1 MAAIMHSVVLA
12 GGRRRPRSITTFT
25 SRCSMYGR
33 FAVAL
38 AWGGLTAMLAG
49 CSSGKDAGARADSAH
64 ADSATAMAAPSADSA
79 GAPGAAGAATAAGAG
94 GALTSDITA
103 AENSWRIAVTGGDT
117 VELGRIT
124 APGFTMVGSTGPAST
139 VTRANLMKQVNQGM
153 LQADSSSVS
162 NLTVSGSG
170 DSATA
175 DLTFFWHVSR
185 NGKPAK
191 AETLEVTDSW
201 VKKDGRWQ
209 LASRKAK

>member
-1 MAAIMHSVVLA
+1 MH
-12 GGRRRPRSITTFT
+12 GP
-25 SRCSMYGR
+25 

-38 AWGGLTAMLAG
+38 AWGGLTAVLAG
-49 CSSGKDAGARADSAH
+49 CSSGKDAGARADSAR
-64 ADSATAMAAPSADSA
+64 ADSAAAAATATTPRADSA
-79 GAPGAAGAATAAGAG
+79 APAAGAAGG
-94 GALTSDITA
+94 GALTTDITA
-103 AENSWRIAVTGGDT
+103 AENAWRIAVTGGDT

-139 VTRANLMKQVNQGM
+139 VTRASLMKQVSQGM

-170 DSATA
+170 DAATA

-191 AETLEVTDSW
+191 AETMQVTDSW

-209 LASRKAK
+209 LASRKEKAK

>member
-1 MAAIMHSVVLA
+1 MH
-12 GGRRRPRSITTFT
+12 
-25 SRCSMYGR
+25 GR

-49 CSSGKDAGARADSAH
+49 CSSGKDAGARADSARADSAATAGTMAAPH
-64 ADSATAMAAPSADSA
+64 ADSAA
-79 GAPGAAGAATAAGAG
+79 APGAAAGGGA

-139 VTRANLMKQVNQGM
+139 VTRATLMKQVAGGM

-162 NLTVSGSG
+162 NLTVNGSG

-185 NGKPAK
+185 GGKPAK
-191 AETLEVTDSW
+191 AETIQVTDSW

-209 LASRKAK
+209 LASRKEKAK

>member
-1 MAAIMHSVVLA
+1 MH
-12 GGRRRPRSITTFT
+12 
-25 SRCSMYGR
+25 GR

-38 AWGGLTAMLAG
+38 AWGGLTAVLAG
-49 CSSGKDAGARADSAH
+49 CSSGKDAGARADSAR
-64 ADSATAMAAPSADSA
+64 ADSSAMAATAATPSADSA
-79 GAPGAAGAATAAGAG
+79 ASGAGAAGG

-124 APGFTMVGSTGPAST
+124 APGFTMVGSTGAAST

-191 AETLEVTDSW
+191 AETMQVTDSW

-209 LASRKAK
+209 LASRKEKAK

>member
-1 MAAIMHSVVLA
+1 MH
-12 GGRRRPRSITTFT
+12 
-25 SRCSMYGR
+25 GR

-38 AWGGLTAMLAG
+38 AWGGLTAVLAG
-49 CSSGKDAGARADSAH
+49 CSSGKDAGARADSAR
-64 ADSATAMAAPSADSA
+64 ADSAAAAATATTPRADSA
-79 GAPGAAGAATAAGAG
+79 APAAGAAGG
-94 GALTSDITA
+94 GALPTDITA
-103 AENSWRIAVTGGDT
+103 AENAWRIAVTGGDT

-139 VTRANLMKQVNQGM
+139 VTRASLMKQVSQGM

-170 DSATA
+170 DAATA

-191 AETLEVTDSW
+191 AETMQVTDSW

-209 LASRKAK
+209 LASRKEKAK

>member
-1 MAAIMHSVVLA
+1 MH
-12 GGRRRPRSITTFT
+12 
-25 SRCSMYGR
+25 GR

-38 AWGGLTAMLAG
+38 IWGGMAAVIAA
-49 CSSGKDAGARADSAH
+49 CSSGKDAGARADSAR
-64 ADSATAMAAPSADSA
+64 ADSAAGAAAVTPSADSA
-79 GAPGAAGAATAAGAG
+79 ASAAAAPASGA
-94 GALTSDITA
+94 GALTGDITA

-139 VTRANLMKQVNQGM
+139 VTRATLMKEVSGGM

-162 NLTVSGSG
+162 NLTVNGSG

-175 DLTFFWHVSR
+175 DLTFYWHVSR

-191 AETLEVTDSW
+191 SETMQVTDSW

-209 LASRKAK
+209 LQSRKEKAK

>member
-1 MAAIMHSVVLA
+1 MH
-12 GGRRRPRSITTFT
+12 
-25 SRCSMYGR
+25 GR

-38 AWGGLTAMLAG
+38 AWGGLTAVLAG
-49 CSSGKDAGARADSAH
+49 CSSGKDAGARADSAR
-64 ADSATAMAAPSADSA
+64 ADSSAMAATAATPSADSA
-79 GAPGAAGAATAAGAG
+79 ASGAGAAGG

-124 APGFTMVGSTGPAST
+124 APGFTMVGSTGAAST
-139 VTRANLMKQVNQGM
+139 VTRANLMKQVSQGM

-191 AETLEVTDSW
+191 AETMQVTDSW

-209 LASRKAK
+209 LASRKEKAK

>member
-1 MAAIMHSVVLA
+1 MH
-12 GGRRRPRSITTFT
+12 
-25 SRCSMYGR
+25 GR
-33 FAVAL
+33 FAAAL
-38 AWGGLTAMLAG
+38 AWGGMAAVIAA
-49 CSSGKDAGARADSAH
+49 CSSGKDAGARADSAR
-64 ADSATAMAAPSADSA
+64 ADSAAGAAAVTPSADSA
-79 GAPGAAGAATAAGAG
+79 ASAAAAPASGA

-139 VTRANLMKQVNQGM
+139 VTRATLMKEVSGGM

-162 NLTVSGSG
+162 NLTVNGSG

-175 DLTFFWHVSR
+175 DLTFYWHVSR

-191 AETLEVTDSW
+191 SETMQVTDSW

-209 LASRKAK
+209 LASRKEKAK

>member
-1 MAAIMHSVVLA
+1 MH
-12 GGRRRPRSITTFT
+12 
-25 SRCSMYGR
+25 GR

-38 AWGGLTAMLAG
+38 IWGGMAAVIAA
-49 CSSGKDAGARADSAH
+49 CSSGKDAGARADSAR
-64 ADSATAMAAPSADSA
+64 ADSAAGAAAVTPSADSA
-79 GAPGAAGAATAAGAG
+79 ASAAAAPASGA

-139 VTRANLMKQVNQGM
+139 VTRATLMKEVSGGM

-162 NLTVSGSG
+162 NLTVNGSG

-175 DLTFFWHVSR
+175 DLTFYWHVSR

-191 AETLEVTDSW
+191 SETMQVTDSW

-209 LASRKAK
+209 LASRKEKAR

>member
-1 MAAIMHSVVLA
+1 
-12 GGRRRPRSITTFT
+12 
-25 SRCSMYGR
+25 
-33 FAVAL
+33 
-38 AWGGLTAMLAG
+38 MLAG
-49 CSSGKDAGARADSAH
+49 CSSGKDAGARADSARADSAATAGTMAAPH
-64 ADSATAMAAPSADSA
+64 ADSAA
-79 GAPGAAGAATAAGAG
+79 APGAAAGGGA

-103 AENSWRIAVTGGDT
+103 AENAWRIAVTGGDT

-139 VTRANLMKQVNQGM
+139 VTRATLMKQVAGGM

-162 NLTVSGSG
+162 NLTVNGSG

-185 NGKPAK
+185 GGKPAK
-191 AETLEVTDSW
+191 AETIQVTDSW

-209 LASRKAK
+209 LASRKEKAK

>member
-1 MAAIMHSVVLA
+1 MH
-12 GGRRRPRSITTFT
+12 
-25 SRCSMYGR
+25 GR

-38 AWGGLTAMLAG
+38 AWGGLTAVLAG
-49 CSSGKDAGARADSAH
+49 CSSGKDASADSARG
-64 ADSATAMAAPSADSA
+64 DSSAAAATAGTMAAPSADSA
-79 GAPGAAGAATAAGAG
+79 ASATGGAAGA

-139 VTRANLMKQVNQGM
+139 VTRANLMKQVSQGM
-153 LQADSSSVS
+153 LQADSSAVS

-170 DSATA
+170 DTATA

-185 NGKPAK
+185 GGKPAK
-191 AETLEVTDSW
+191 NETMQVTDSW
-201 VKKDGRWQ
+201 VKQDGRWQ
-209 LASRKAK
+209 LASRKEKAK

>member
-1 MAAIMHSVVLA
+1 MH
-12 GGRRRPRSITTFT
+12 
-25 SRCSMYGR
+25 GR

-64 ADSATAMAAPSADSA
+64 ADSAATAGTMPAPHADSA
-79 GAPGAAGAATAAGAG
+79 AATSAGAAGG

-139 VTRANLMKQVNQGM
+139 VTRANLMKQVSQGM

-162 NLTVSGSG
+162 NLTVNGSG

-191 AETLEVTDSW
+191 AETMQVTDSW

-209 LASRKAK
+209 LASRKQKAK

>member
-1 MAAIMHSVVLA
+1 MH
-12 GGRRRPRSITTFT
+12 
-25 SRCSMYGR
+25 GR

-38 AWGGLTAMLAG
+38 AWGGLTAVLAG
-49 CSSGKDAGARADSAH
+49 CSSGKDAGARVDSARADSSAMAAKAATPS
-64 ADSATAMAAPSADSA
+64 ADSATAPA
-79 GAPGAAGAATAAGAG
+79 GGAAGG
-94 GALTSDITA
+94 GALTSDIAA

-124 APGFTMVGSTGPAST
+124 APGFTMVGSAGPAST
-139 VTRANLMKQVNQGM
+139 VTRASLMKQVAGGT

-162 NLTVSGSG
+162 NLTVNGSG

-191 AETLEVTDSW
+191 AETMQVTDSW

-209 LASRKAK
+209 LASRKEKAK